1 MESLLEKHSSELVI
15 LAMMG
20 MVLAA
25 LIVIIPQVL
34 RAHQKNLEFRSAER
48 LKALERG
55 LPVPPIDDRV
65 RAAGRTAVLV
75 PTVAVISAGIVTCF
89 LIAYRSDTVLAVAIA
104 VWSVAGIVSLAA
116 ITGGVALVGRLA
128 QIESG
133 EVEEA
138 HLQIKP

>member
-1 MESLLEKHSSELVI
+1 MESLLEKHSSEFVI
-15 LAMMG
+15 LALMG

-34 RAHQKNLEFRSAER
+34 KAHQKNLEFRNAER
-48 LKALERG
+48 LKALDLG
-55 LPVPPIDDRV
+55 LPMPPIDDRV

-75 PTVAVISAGIVTCF
+75 PTVAVISAGTVTCF
-89 LIAYRSDTVLAVAIA
+89 LVAYRAETVLAVSIA
-104 VWSVAGIVSLAA
+104 VWCVAGIVSMAA

-133 EVEEA
+133 DVEEP
-138 HLQIKP
+138 QKIKT

>member
-1 MESLLEKHSSELVI
+1 MEALLEKHSSELVI
-15 LAMMG
+15 LAIMG

-25 LIVIIPQVL
+25 LIVIIPQVI
-34 RAHQKNLEFRSAER
+34 RSHQKNLEFRSAER
-48 LKALERG
+48 LKALELG

-89 LIAYRSDTVLAVAIA
+89 LIAYRSETVLAVAIA

-133 EVEEA
+133 DVEES
-138 HLQIKP
+138 HLQVKP

>member
-1 MESLLEKHSSELVI
+1 MEKHSGELVV
-15 LAMMG
+15 LATMG

-34 RAHQKNLEFRSAER
+34 RAHQKNLELRNAER
-48 LKALERG
+48 MKAIEQG
-55 LPVPPIDDRV
+55 LPVPPTDDRA

-75 PTVAVISAGIVTCF
+75 PTVAVIAAGTVTCF
-89 LIAYRSDTVLAVAIA
+89 LVAYRSDNVLAVSIS

-133 EVEEA
+133 DVEEQP
-138 HLQIKP
+138 HVKP

>member
-1 MESLLEKHSSELVI
+1 MEAILEKHSSELVI
-15 LAMMG
+15 LAIMG

-34 RAHQKNLEFRSAER
+34 RAHQKNLELRNAER
-48 LKALERG
+48 IKALEKG
-55 LPVPPIDDRV
+55 VPVPPIDDRA

-75 PTVAVISAGIVTCF
+75 PTVAVISAGAVTCF
-89 LIAYRSDTVLAVAIA
+89 LVAYRSDTVLAVAIA
-104 VWSVAGIVSLAA
+104 VWCVAGIVSLAA

-133 EVEEA
+133 DVED
-138 HLQIKP
+138 QQPIKP